1 MRRIVLGALVPLFLF
16 VFVSV
21 GQAQQEYLDFFIVKV
36 KPEKRA
42 DFEAVTKKIVEA
54 NKHNKGDNWLTFE
67 TVYGEGN
74 TVFFVSP
81 RQSYAEIEEGV
92 GRFMGA
98 LNKAA
103 GPAGVAKMMQD
114 FSNCVV
120 SSRGEVR
127 RRRWD
132 LSSNVPSDEAGRLR
146 IVGEAQ
152 WLRVTAVRV
161 RPGRLAEYE
170 AQLKEN
176 KAAFDNAKVTTLI
189 SQSAAGQQGTLFYFA
204 TLGASMGAFDKV
216 PPTRQV
222 LGEEA
227 YKKYTKLIA
236 EAVLTTETSI
246 NRFMPE
252 LSNAPEPVISAAP
265 DFWRPK
271 AKPAAAKPKVAAAA
285 KPQP

>member
-1 MRRIVLGALVPLFLF
+1 MRRTAMSALVLMLLL
-16 VFVSV
+16 VFVSAA
-21 GQAQQEYLDFFIVKV
+21 QAQQEYLDFFIVKV

-42 DFEAVTKKIVEA
+42 DFEAVTKKMVDA
-54 NKHNKGDNWLTFE
+54 NRHNKGDNWIAFE

-74 TVFFVSP
+74 TIFFVNP
-81 RQSYAEIEEGV
+81 RQSYAEIEEGSA
-92 GRFMGA
+92 RFMSA

-103 GPAGVAKMMQD
+103 GEAGVGKMMQD
-114 FSNCVV
+114 FNNCVV

-132 LSSNVPSDEAGRLR
+132 LSSNVPSDAAGRLR

-152 WLRVTAVRV
+152 WLRTTAVRV

-189 SQSAAGQQGTLFYFA
+189 SQSAAGQQGTVFYFT
-204 TLGASMGAFDKV
+204 TLGASLSAFDKV
-216 PPTRQV
+216 PPTREV
-222 LGEEA
+222 LGEEG
-227 YKKYTKLIA
+227 YKKYTKLLSEVILSS
-236 EAVLTTETSI
+236 ETTI
-246 NRFMPE
+246 NHLMPE
-252 LSNAPEPVISAAP
+252 LSNAPEPVMSAAP

-271 AKPAAAKPKVAAAA
+271 PKPAAAKPKVAAAA
-285 KPQP
+285 KPQ